1 MGINQGKT
9 PTVFTTLTV
18 DSTTL
23 DIDEVNN
30 RVGIGTNAPGTALQI
45 ETTAPYVTLK
55 NTTAENSDGGC
66 ESKIIFEDHAN
77 ATLSQVQGSHDGSSD
92 DTKGNVIIST
102 NNGSSL
108 VEGMRIDSTQKAT
121 FAGDVTVT
129 GDIIID
135 DGGSIKEAG
144 GTAAITIDA
153 SGNVT
158 KIGQDSFSSGDVVTW
173 DGAKFVGEAPTT
185 GDITGVT
192 AGDGLTGGGT
202 TGGVTLNIGAGTG
215 IDVAADAISVDV
227 SDFMTNGA
235 DNRIVTATGTDAMN
249 AEANLSFDGSTL
261 SVTGA
266 ISCSTDLSVNGGD
279 LEFGNGQN
287 ATVKIGDTAHNAVG
301 KNLTLT
307 AGKASAGTTNNIAGG
322 GLVLQSGQGKGSAAG
337 GDITFQISSAGGSGS
352 SHNSHATIMT
362 VSPEGLSMASGKGI
376 LTGTVAAADGQD
388 SLTLANSTGNATFAA
403 DVTVTGDI
411 ILDDGGSLKE
421 AGGTAAITFD
431 GSGNVTKIGQD
442 SPSNNDVLQWDGA
455 KWVANAVSG
464 GGSGAVSAVANGAD
478 NRVATF
484 SSSDALNG
492 ESGLTYDGST
502 LAITGDATVSGGDI
516 TYGNGQ
522 NATLGIT
529 ATAHNAAGKS
539 LTISGGAPAAGTTNN
554 IAGGDLVLAGGQGK
568 GTGSSGNIKFQ
579 IANSAAG
586 AGSTLNALADAMV
599 LDDLN
604 TLTIKRDVDS
614 EFTALKLYNQSD
626 SADTNGKVT
635 VQFSLEDTGGNEV
648 DAAKIVCEKQQS
660 FTATAGTQ
668 DAKLAFWLS
677 HDGTITERMTLSSA
691 GDLATDGDIT
701 AGGAIYASEFMY
713 HTGDTDT
720 KIQFTADQ
728 INLLAGNVNMLK
740 LKETTQNEAVFFEAG
755 DDVDFRIEAASA
767 AYFFYIN
774 SGDNKLFVGGNT
786 ANKLT
791 DQMFNVQD
799 GNIAMGKNSADAA
812 GPELI
817 FAKSRHATD
826 GSHTIVQDGDI
837 IGEIAFKGSDGS
849 SLQSSAAVTV
859 QVDGT
864 PGSSDMPGKLIF
876 KTTRDGQNTPSDAL
890 TITATQAAIF
900 EKSIVAKGTYDD
912 SAGTAS
918 YTVIDYL
925 NTGGRIISRG
935 VNDTTKG
942 TFTIVTEA
950 TDFNPTNNAMVIA
963 NDNDV
968 TFLGTVTDGS
978 DLKLKTDVRNL
989 DSMIPIINQLRPIKY
1004 KKTYKLEANERSTA
1018 DYYGFIAQE
1027 VQPLLPDIVHSNVD
1041 TDFQGNPTGTVTLSL
1056 AYTEMV
1062 PILTKCIQEQ
1072 QELIEALTA
1081 RVTALEG

>member
-1 MGINQGKT
+1 
-9 PTVFTTLTV
+9 
-18 DSTTL
+18 
-23 DIDEVNN
+23 
-30 RVGIGTNAPGTALQI
+30 
-45 ETTAPYVTLK
+45 
-55 NTTAENSDGGC
+55 
-66 ESKIIFEDHAN
+66 
-77 ATLSQVQGSHDGSSD
+77 
-92 DTKGNVIIST
+92 
-102 NNGSSL
+102 
-108 VEGMRIDSTQKAT
+108 
-121 FAGDVTVT
+121 
-129 GDIIID
+129 
-135 DGGSIKEAG
+135 
-144 GTAAITIDA
+144 
-153 SGNVT
+153 
-158 KIGQDSFSSGDVVTW
+158 
-173 DGAKFVGEAPTT
+173 
-185 GDITGVT
+185 
-192 AGDGLTGGGT
+192 
-202 TGGVTLNIGAGTG
+202 
-215 IDVAADAISVDV
+215 
-227 SDFMTNGA
+227 
-235 DNRIVTATGTDAMN
+235 
-249 AEANLSFDGSTL
+249 
-261 SVTGA
+261 
-266 ISCSTDLSVNGGD
+266 
-279 LEFGNGQN
+279 
-287 ATVKIGDTAHNAVG
+287 
-301 KNLTLT
+301 
-307 AGKASAGTTNNIAGG
+307 
-322 GLVLQSGQGKGSAAG
+322 
-337 GDITFQISSAGGSGS
+337 GSGS

-421 AGGTAAITFD
+421 AGGTAAFTFD

-455 KWVANAVSG
+455 KWVANAVS

-635 VQFSLEDTGGNEV
+635 IQFSLEDTGGNEV
-648 DAAKIVCEKQQS
+648 DAAKIVCQKQES

-767 AYFFYIN
+767 AYFFYID

-812 GPELI
+812 GSELI

-826 GSHTIVQDGDI
+826 GNVTTAVNAADN
-837 IGEIAFKGSDGS
+837 IGEIVFKGADGDE
-849 SLQSSAAVTV
+849 LVIAAKIVGGI
-859 QVDGT
+859 DYGT
-864 PGSSDMPGKLIF
+864 PANNDMPGKLTF
-876 KTTRDGQNTPSDAL
+876 FTTPDG
-890 TITATQAAIF
+890 
-900 EKSIVAKGTYDD
+900 
-912 SAGTAS
+912 SAS
-918 YTVIDYL
+918 P
-925 NTGGRIISRG
+925 
-935 VNDTTKG
+935 
-942 TFTIVTEA
+942 TEA
-950 TDFNPTNNAMVIA
+950 M
-963 NDNDV
+963 
-968 TFLGTVTDGS
+968 
-978 DLKLKTDVRNL
+978 R
-989 DSMIPIINQLRPIKY
+989 INQ
-1004 KKTYKLEANERSTA
+1004 
-1018 DYYGFIAQE
+1018 G
-1027 VQPLLPDIVHSNVD
+1027 
-1041 TDFQGNPTGTVTLSL
+1041 
-1056 AYTEMV
+1056 
-1062 PILTKCIQEQ
+1062 
-1072 QELIEALTA
+1072 
-1081 RVTALEG
+1081 